1 MSDFTVD
8 DAFRNGVMKEAAR
21 LGVASPDAILARC
34 EAERIADTGVELQQM
49 LCKAGAT
56 ALAMAGMDDC
66 LEYHILC
73 KCAASNILLSN
84 ESRSLYVEPVR
95 IAFEKTASGLK
106 GIGGAAGID
115 LALGETST
123 LGAAMML
130 LGMAGGG
137 AYYLARKKMSE
148 SDAKTEAKIEQA
160 KIYREAAERI
170 RKEMAARLKREQQ
183 PVADTTFTY

>member
-1 MSDFTVD
+1 MADITTD

-21 LGVASPDAILARC
+21 LGISHPDAVLARC
-34 EAERIADTGVELQQM
+34 EAERIAATGVEMQQM

-56 ALAMAGMDDC
+56 VLACAGMDDC

-73 KCAASNILLSN
+73 KCASSDILLSN
-84 ESRSLYVEPVR
+84 EARSMYVEPVQV
-95 IAFEKTASGLK
+95 AFEKSALFK
-106 GIGGAAGID
+106 GIGGAAGVD

-137 AYYLARKKMSE
+137 AYYLARKKMGE

-160 KIYREAAERI
+160 RIYREAAERI
-170 RKEMAARLKREQQ
+170 RKEMAARMKREQQ
-183 PVADTTFTY
+183 PAADTTFTY

>member
-1 MSDFTVD
+1 MD

-21 LGVASPDAILARC
+21 LGVSNPDIVLARC
-34 EAERIADTGVELQQM
+34 EAERIASTGVEMQQM

-66 LEYHILC
+66 VEYHILC
-73 KCAASNILLSN
+73 KCASSDILLSN
-84 ESRSLYVEPVR
+84 ETRSMYVEPVR
-95 IAFEKTASGLK
+95 VAFEKAAAGLK
-106 GIGGAAGID
+106 GLGGAAGID

-137 AYYLARKKMSE
+137 AYYLARKKMGE
-148 SDAKTEAKIEQA
+148 SDAKAEAKIEQA
-160 KIYREAAERI
+160 RIYREAAERI
-170 RKEMAARLKREQQ
+170 RKEMAARMKREQQ
-183 PVADTTFTY
+183 PVQDTTFTY